1 MKKIVIIFSLLMSA
15 FWTIAQYSLID
26 YSQYLENYDA
36 DTTNLLRPEVFN
48 LPCATN
54 YNLGGNLGPF
64 YSIGSTTLY
73 PIYAI
78 AQPYHTDTTINLDGI
93 VIFDDYWH
101 YADSSY
107 ANGAYTCDPTTL
119 YCEILDNKMNV
130 LYHIRYDTI
139 NQNSPHSIVK
149 HFQATT
155 FFALNFDRLIS
166 VNGDFF
172 VVMSYGKDYIRT
184 DFRGLMA
191 VHGGI
196 FSDSDCDTSIYD
208 YPLPLYQFEND
219 TTWYESGPHTN
230 TRRMAYLTVYPRIN
244 YTGQV
249 NHPNSELSSVDISSQ
264 THVFPNPAME
274 EVNVNCGYKIK
285 NIELYDEQGKL
296 LYTKQDINAYNHK
309 ISLNDYPQGT
319 YFIKILTKTG
329 QTTKKIIKK

>member
-1 MKKIVIIFSLLMSA
+1 MKKIVVIFSLLMSA
-15 FWTIAQYSLID
+15 FWTIAQYPLID

-54 YNLGGNLGPF
+54 YNLRGGSAFFASSENDA
-64 YSIGSTTLY
+64 YY
-73 PIYAI
+73 IYAI

-93 VIFDDYWH
+93 VIYNAYLH

-107 ANGAYTCDPTTL
+107 ANGNYTCDPATL

-139 NQNSPHSIVK
+139 NQNSPHSNVK
-149 HFQATT
+149 HFGTTT

-172 VVMSYGKDYIRT
+172 VVMSYGKDYLRPNSLLGT
-184 DFRGLMA
+184 LMCP
-191 VHGGI
+191 HGGSL
-196 FSDSDCDTSIYD
+196 FDCDTNIYD
-208 YPLPLYQFEND
+208 YPLPLYQFKND
-219 TTWYESGPHTN
+219 TTWYETGTHTN
-230 TRRMAYLTVYPRIN
+230 TTRMAYLAVYPRIN

-249 NHPNSELSSVDISSQ
+249 NHPNSELSSVDISSR
-264 THVFPNPAME
+264 TNVFPNPATE
-274 EVNVNCGYKIK
+274 EVNINCGYKIK

-296 LYTKQDINAYNHK
+296 LYTKQNINAYNHK
-309 ISLNDYPQGT
+309 ISLNDYSQGT
-319 YFIKILTKTG
+319 YLIKILTKTG